1 MTLRSAKELQMLTGD
16 PSKTIYGQLPSSTK
30 RFPGAFCARGF
41 LYGAILIRR
50 AIESLTS
57 REGMR
62 KPFVWETSKQAD
74 NKLRIEVI
82 SVPLS
87 LKKTNKTDLRLTN
100 RPTDMKQSFL
110 DRFLTGYCI
119 MIVWKGN

>member
-1 MTLRSAKELQMLTGD
+1 MLTCD
-16 PSKTIYGQLPSSTK
+16 PSKTIYAQLPSSTK

-50 AIESLTS
+50 AFESLTS

-62 KPFVWETSKQAD
+62 KPFVCETSKQAD

-82 SVPLS
+82 SAPLS

-100 RPTDMKQSFL
+100 RLPDMKQSFL
-110 DRFLTGYCI
+110 NRLLTGFCVTI
-119 MIVWKGN
+119 NRKVN